1 MNLTPKSFPVSS
13 PLAQALSGDVAALD
27 GTPDYSSSSH
37 TEHLHPQAMV
47 NDPQQLSGLGILHG
61 GMGIPL
67 NRLRG
72 CPTSESLQLPSDG
85 WGDQTI
91 PGQSFPDATLNG
103 GGFPAPASY
112 EQYDSRPPVSS
123 AAFGISNLASHS
135 MGASLCYSPNV
146 GLRGS
151 GNTFYDQY
159 SGSWPVTPRSQTSTP
174 SGNSARVKG
183 EIDRAWDASIPH
195 RPAFPDARDETPV
208 HGMTH
213 LSRATISDSFF
224 TPQMSNGQSG
234 DRLFELDPNVGPP
247 TERERR
253 DSTQTS
259 SIGSPRSDITSRR
272 TSRRQNSPV
281 VNGLQCTALRR
292 WVQAKATQIT
302 QIPESHFAVRVD
314 PFMSLSTI
322 GCRESAACTTFGII
336 KSIVCNAHFD
346 AAKYGQQY
354 MYN

>member
-1 MNLTPKSFPVSS
+1 M
-13 PLAQALSGDVAALD
+13 
-27 GTPDYSSSSH
+27 
-37 TEHLHPQAMV
+37 
-47 NDPQQLSGLGILHG
+47 HG

-159 SGSWPVTPRSQTSTP
+159 SGSWPVTPRSRTSTP

-213 LSRATISDSFF
+213 LSRATISDPFF
-224 TPQMSNGQSG
+224 TPQMSNGQGG

-281 VNGLQCTALRR
+281 VNGLQCTVCGYLFTRR
-292 WVQAKATQIT
+292 
-302 QIPESHFAVRVD
+302 SN
-314 PFMSLSTI
+314 
-322 GCRESAACTTFGII
+322 CREHMKKHDPNQRRDYGCETCGRTFGRRTDL
-336 KSIVCNAHFD
+336 KRHVDSVSWNPVLRL
-346 AAKYGQQY
+346 G
-354 MYN
+354 NS